1 MYSIAKLSS
10 LIQIEIYT
18 HLGQVWHKAKAA
30 VSLKC
35 ILKPTCAYTGS
46 TFGFLSCCSP
56 VRYLEIPAKAQNSQI
71 LLEKNCWNWM
81 NTMQG
86 QQEDMGI
93 LTSIGLWTR
102 KHSFCGI
109 KISDLVSL
117 LWCFKIFSS
126 IRAHGNIF
134 HKFTVCYVFF
144 QLCSTTHKS
153 NFILRVKSAHLTNLL

>member
-1 MYSIAKLSS
+1 MYSIANLSS
-10 LIQIEIYT
+10 LIHIEIYT

-46 TFGFLSCCSP
+46 TFGFLACCSP

-102 KHSFCGI
+102 KHSFRGI

-117 LWCFKIFSS
+117 LWCFKYLALLGLMAIYSTNSQYAMYFF
-126 IRAHGNIF
+126 N
-134 HKFTVCYVFF
+134 YVPLHIKATLSWELN
-144 QLCSTTHKS
+144 QH
-153 NFILRVKSAHLTNLL
+153 I